1 MPEGTKNM
9 EYLYSNIQNG
19 RSPKIARKAY
29 ENIKILTLTMFNSEQ
44 KRLKQRRQL
53 PSTSVIILMAPH
65 ELAVAYRLHVGAL
78 LALASSP

>member
-29 ENIKILTLTMFNSEQ
+29 ENIEAYQ
-44 KRLKQRRQL
+44 K
-53 PSTSVIILMAPH
+53 
-65 ELAVAYRLHVGAL
+65 
-78 LALASSP
+78 

>member
-9 EYLYSNIQNG
+9 EYLYSNIQNEK
-19 RSPKIARKAY
+19 SPKIARKAY
-29 ENIKILTLTMFNSEQ
+29 ENIEILTLTMSNSEQ

-53 PSTSVIILMAPH
+53 LSTSVTILMAPH
-65 ELAVAYRLHVGAL
+65 ELAVAYRLQVGAL